1 MTSAT
6 SLPGDHLDAAKMPG
20 HWLLLRL
27 GKRVLRPGG
36 VELTRRM
43 LDGLNIQAN
52 DDVVE
57 FGPGLGV
64 TAGMALARKSAFLCR
79 D

>member
-1 MTSAT
+1 MTSA
-6 SLPGDHLDAAKMPG
+6 SCLPGDNLDAAKMPG

-27 GKRVLRPGG
+27 GKRVLRPAGL
-36 VELTRRM
+36 ELTRRM
-43 LDGLNIQAN
+43 VDDLNIQPS

-64 TAGMALARKSAFLCR
+64 IARFALARNPHS
-79 D
+79 